1 MSIEKE
7 IKKQEEIAMV
17 DKVNAEYA
25 AEVTAEQDIRD
36 AFNAE
41 DEEKRY
47 KNFWNKMTDLD
58 EAYKKVYSEGIEDG
72 NYLLSLVSIRL
83 SKTRKGEEQIVC
95 KWQLEEP
102 YVVDDIELRKLKFTT
117 FSYNQFN
124 NGLGTNPA
132 LRLLKGIYRAY
143 QLPEPKVFTL
153 NDLIKN
159 VEDQVLKQEKVKV
172 IKGRVTSQHSGGAVF
187 NQVAL

>member
-17 DKVNAEYA
+17 DKVNAEHA
-25 AEVTAEQDIRD
+25 SEVTAKQDLRE

-47 KNFWNKMTDLD
+47 KDFWSKMTDYD
-58 EAYKKVYSEGIEDG
+58 NAYQKVYNEGIEDG
-72 NYLLSLVSIRL
+72 DYLLSLVSIRL
-83 SKTRKGEEQIVC
+83 SRTRKGDEQIVC
-95 KWQLEEP
+95 KWQLEES
-102 YVVDDIELRKLKFTT
+102 YIVDDVEINKLKFTT
-117 FSYNQFN
+117 FSNNQFYS
-124 NGLGTNPA
+124 GLGTNPA

-143 QLPEPKVFTL
+143 QLPEPKVFTI

-159 VEDQVLKQEKVKV
+159 VEDQVLKQEKIKIV
-172 IKGRVTSQHSGGAVF
+172 KGRVTSQRSGGATF